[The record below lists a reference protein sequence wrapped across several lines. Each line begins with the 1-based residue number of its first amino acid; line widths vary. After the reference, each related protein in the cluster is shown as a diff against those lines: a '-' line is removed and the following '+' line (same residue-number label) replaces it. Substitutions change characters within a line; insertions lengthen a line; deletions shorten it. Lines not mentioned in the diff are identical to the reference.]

1 MKLKTSNG
9 EREKVP
15 TKKKIKKYSKKFSK
29 KFFQKYENF
38 IFVKIKIRKCQME

>member
-15 TKKKIKKYSKKFSK
+15 TKKNLKNIPKNFRKNFFKSMKILFL
-29 KFFQKYENF
+29 
-38 IFVKIKIRKCQME
+38 

>member
-15 TKKKIKKYSKKFSK
+15 TKKNLKNIPKNFPKKK
-29 KFFQKYENF
+29 FQKYENF